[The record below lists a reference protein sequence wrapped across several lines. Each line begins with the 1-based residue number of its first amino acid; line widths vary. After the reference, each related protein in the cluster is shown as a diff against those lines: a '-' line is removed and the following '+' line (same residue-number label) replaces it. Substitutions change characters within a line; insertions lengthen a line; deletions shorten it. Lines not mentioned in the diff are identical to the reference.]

1 MRMEGPRPCAPKSR
15 GPISPWKVDPRDPIP
30 PICLTSMQVPN
41 LPRPISLWNVDP
53 RDPLPPSASPPWK
66 YLMCCSH
73 SLHRVDAPWSP
84 RTRDLLPLDLPLLIS
99 PWKTDLHRVDAPWSP
114 HTCDLLPPQSLAPH
128 PIGLARAIHAS

>member
-1 MRMEGPRPCAPKSR
+1 
-15 GPISPWKVDPRDPIP
+15 
-30 PICLTSMQVPN
+30 MQVPD

-66 YLMCCSH
+66 YLMCRSH

-99 PWKTDLHRVDAPWSP
+99 PWKTDLHRVDNSMESPYMRFTPSPKSRVAPDQPRPRNPRVLTFNQGSGARFAS
-114 HTCDLLPPQSLAPH
+114 TTSL
-128 PIGLARAIHAS
+128 RR